1 MFNAIVLFMWCI
13 LFMVSLILAIRC
25 PIEEDTPY
33 DCLKLAAGSGVALFG
48 IICLVIKI
56 VG

>member
-1 MFNAIVLFMWCI
+1 MIG
-13 LFMVSLILAIRC
+13 LIAAIRC
-25 PIEEDTPY
+25 PIKEDAPY